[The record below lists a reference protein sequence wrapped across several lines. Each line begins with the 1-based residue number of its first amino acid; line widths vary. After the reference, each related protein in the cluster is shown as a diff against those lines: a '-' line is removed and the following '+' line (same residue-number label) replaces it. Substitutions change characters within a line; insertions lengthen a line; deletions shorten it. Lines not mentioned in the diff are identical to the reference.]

1 MNAKQRM
8 SAAKVKEALLFCFV
22 LYPTLLRIQSAFLFF
37 VIYLWTGK
45 EDWFPLLYSNLI
57 FIRPWGGGQRLK
69 AEFPRNWVYYMG
81 FNSYKRSW
89 LICVNALHARIF
101 DLCYL
106 WVVTIATVQVVT
118 ERSSSTTTDIPSC
131 WFLVCTLLIITL
143 KFNRTKI
150 SGCLPRHVFDVIN
163 FISLSF
169 LQQTLQISSNILDKK
184 NKAQWDELQEVHSR
198 VYLLSKNFNLVSP
211 SRKVGICTHYMPTI
225 RPCSWRSTYSWSIFF
240 PFTLSLRPQQKHKE
254 GADLSQQIC
263 HSLRSF
269 RNKYPTC

>member
-1 MNAKQRM
+1 MGRDYKLNFPVIECIIWVLTLTNVVGWFASM
-8 SAAKVKEALLFCFV
+8 HFMLESLTCVTCELLQ
-22 LYPTLLRIQSAFLFF
+22 LLQ
-37 VIYLWTGK
+37 Y
-45 EDWFPLLYSNLI
+45 
-57 FIRPWGGGQRLK
+57 
-69 AEFPRNWVYYMG
+69 
-81 FNSYKRSW
+81 
-89 LICVNALHARIF
+89 
-101 DLCYL
+101 
-106 WVVTIATVQVVT
+106 QVVT
-118 ERSSSTTTDIPSC
+118 ERSSSTKTDIPSY

-225 RPCSWRSTYSWSIFF
+225 RPCSWRSTHSWSIFF